1 MIRIL
6 KSVHKVLAQGSFE
19 VSFAKSPKYSLD
31 LMGLGCKTHN
41 VHPGKLGGVIILG

>member
-1 MIRIL
+1 MN
-6 KSVHKVLAQGSFE
+6 AGSRESSYFE

-31 LMGLGCKTHN
+31 LVPWGCKTHN